1 MRAIIRN
8 KWLFLSWKGV
18 VHMNVKEFARQ
29 NNSKWLEGLILLII
43 LGIVILLS
51 ANTKTEFKMIPDEMV
66 STWSGTIDNLK

>member
-1 MRAIIRN
+1 
-8 KWLFLSWKGV
+8 
-18 VHMNVKEFARQ
+18 MNVKEFARQ